1 MAVDAEQ
8 DSRARRDGIGDVADD
23 LIGHGLSDLP
33 VPAAPEH
40 DNWTLSHVWP
50 GTHTTAVPTAGA
62 VIRRRAMPPST
73 PSSRSAQATPRPGAE
88 PVASAGSVTIRPT
101 SAWHRAAA
109 ARRTRS
115 AGTRQIGTA
124 ACRGRV

>member
-40 DNWTLSHVWP
+40 NNWTLSHVWP
-50 GTHTTAVPTAGA
+50 GTHTTAARTARA
-62 VIRRRAMPPST
+62 VIRGWSRRRGPAPAAPPAGRARARS
-73 PSSRSAQATPRPGAE
+73 PWLRPAVSRFGP
-88 PVASAGSVTIRPT
+88 
-101 SAWHRAAA
+101 HR
-109 ARRTRS
+109 R
-115 AGTRQIGTA
+115 GIGRQRHGE
-124 ACRGRV
+124 RVQQE